1 MNQAI
6 QKLLRDY
13 LRLIFIFSLPWYFEF
28 LPGVELDDGG
38 SNEALLLK

>member
-1 MNQAI
+1 MNQGI

-28 LPGVELDDGG
+28 LPGVELDDSG
-38 SNEALLLK
+38 SNVPLLLQ